1 MSLRP
6 KRGPGSNVGS
16 DLRIGIA
23 FVVSY
28 FTGRWEIF
36 ASQISS
42 EAQRERAKIKK
53 EKARREYNEQLKD
66 RLEMFDP
73 EADAP
78 RTLVLGRVRYVEGV
92 RRRWTSGENSER
104 LTMIVSF
111 AGHEIDAFESWYLDD
126 QPVTLDGSGWVQQ
139 EPWGKIVP
147 TQMFASGTLDGS
159 GAATIA
165 LSVAPLGGYPVF
177 ATTAVG
183 VGQDMTQTPATVV
196 VSGTAANVSAGIPGA
211 PVTVVYTVGVST
223 SRVRIRPYLGTS
235 GQNVG
240 AALAAEYPGK
250 ITATDKF
257 AGIALAVVD
266 LIYDPDVFPQGRP
279 NITAV
284 FRGAK
289 CLDPRTGTTVWTE
302 NPALHAY
309 EYARWASGWALTDAS
324 IRVSDVIA
332 AANACDVSTTFTLT
346 ATGGGTTTV
355 TMPRFRSGTTI
366 SAAADHADAMGRIVE
381 AMAGAVGWSGG
392 IWRLRAG
399 TLGGAV
405 ATITEDW
412 LVQDTRNGQATDDP
426 VITAVQTVP
435 RVYRYNRVT
444 GSCVDPAQRYQVL
457 PFPAIEDAVLVA
469 DKGRRPL
476 EVRFESVTHIAH
488 AQHLASII
496 IRQAQAGLRLEMTL
510 GEQAAELELFD
521 VVEVTLPKYGYS
533 AKPFEV
539 VGWEWGQR
547 GPYKVQL
554 AEISAAMFTVQS
566 PLTGRDPAP
575 DSNLRAPWDVERVT
589 GVSVASGTTAQTDGS
604 IISRT
609 VVSWDPVAGQ
619 NIRQGGQIEVQY
631 AEATGTLPTGDWPS
645 WVESGTATKAV
656 IPGLL
661 GGRHYLFRVRALQ
674 PPPVQVRG
682 QWSAPIVRHL
692 VSARPTVTTAGIAA
706 NAATE
711 VFTAYDAGPFTRS
724 NLG

>member
-36 ASQISS
+36 ASQVSS
-42 EAQRERAKIKK
+42 EIQRERAKIKK
-53 EKARREYNEQLKD
+53 EKARRQYNEQLKD

-92 RRRWTSGENSER
+92 RRRWTSGTNSER
-104 LTMIVSF
+104 LTLIVSF
-111 AGHEIDAFESWYLDD
+111 AGHEIDGFESWYLDD
-126 QPVTLDGSGWVQQ
+126 QPVTLDGSGWVQE
-139 EPWGKIVP
+139 EPWGKTVP
-147 TQMFASGTLDGS
+147 TEMVATGTLDGS

-177 ATTAVG
+177 ATTTVG
-183 VGQDMTQTPATVV
+183 SGQDLTQAPATVV
-196 VSGTAANVSAGIPGA
+196 VSGTTANVSAGVPGA
-211 PVTVVYTVGVST
+211 IVSVVYTVGVST

-235 GQNVG
+235 AQNVG
-240 AALAAEYPGK
+240 SALAAEYPGK

-309 EYARWASGWALTDAS
+309 EYARWSSGWALTDAS
-324 IRVSDVIA
+324 IRVADVIA

-366 SAAADHADAMGRIVE
+366 SADTDHTDAMGRIVE
-381 AMAGAVGWSGG
+381 AMAGAFGWAGG

-399 TLGGAV
+399 TLGSTV
-405 ATITEDW
+405 ATITDAW
-412 LVQDTRNGQATDDP
+412 LVQDTRSGRTTDDP

-435 RVYRYNRVT
+435 RAYRYNRVT
-444 GSCVDPAQRYQVL
+444 GSCVDPAQRYQFL

-469 DKGRRPL
+469 DKGRRAL

-488 AQHLASII
+488 AQHLSSII
-496 IRQAQAGLRLEMTL
+496 IRQAQAGLKLELTL

-521 VVEVTLPKYGYS
+521 VVAVTLPKYGYS
-533 AKPFEV
+533 AKTFEV
-539 VGWEWGQR
+539 IGWEWGQQ

-554 AEISAAMFTVQS
+554 AEITAAMFTVQS

-575 DSNLRAPWDVERVT
+575 DSNLRAPWDVEQVT
-589 GVSVASGTTAQTDGS
+589 GVAVTSGTTAQTDGS
-604 IISRT
+604 IIVRT
-609 VVSWDPVAGQ
+609 VVQWDAVVGQ

-631 AEATGTLPTGDWPS
+631 TEATGTLPTGDWAS

-682 QWSAPIVRHL
+682 KWSAPVVRHL
-692 VSARPTVTTAGIAA
+692 VTSRPTVTTAGLAA
-706 NAATE
+706 NSATE